1 MMMNPL
7 GLMLGAKSL
16 EWSYYKIPRNQTLNN
31 RIAFAA
37 LFSSSVKPWYISAGR
52 TSISPGVKVPVD
64 TRNPSTALTCSEHDS
79 VNTLLL
85 NIV

>member
-37 LFSSSVKPWYISAGR
+37 LFSSSVQREGR
-52 TSISPGVKVPVD
+52 VYHLASKYQWILGIQ
-64 TRNPSTALTCSEHDS
+64 AL
-79 VNTLLL
+79 L
-85 NIV
+85 